1 MSAYLAHSGR
11 QGVPPQPYEEH
22 VQQVCRRAVAAARAV
37 EIYTNGPD
45 HILENVVRA
54 AGTYH
59 DLGKLF
65 AENQAALAGKGSG
78 PHLPLNH
85 VDPGT
90 ALLLAQDAPLP
101 ALAVYGHHRGLPDCE
116 AEFSREELAF
126 RDRDP
131 ALRAKTDRELEELTA
146 LHHRLM
152 GGPPPVTLGVEPS
165 NPALFCRMVL
175 SCLADG
181 DHGDTAAQDPNAL
194 QDPGWPELRAL
205 DRLEAL
211 DRYVAGLGKG
221 DARSVLRDEL

>member
-1 MSAYLAHSGR
+1 MSAYLAHSGKP
-11 QGVPPQPYEEH
+11 GVPPQPYEEH
-22 VQQVCRRAVAAARAV
+22 IRQVCRRAAAAARAAEV
-37 EIYTNGPD
+37 YAGSPD
-45 HILENVVRA
+45 HILEDVVRA

-65 AENQAALAGKGSG
+65 AENQAALAAAQSG

-101 ALAVYGHHRGLPDCE
+101 ALAVYSHHRGLPDCA

-131 ALRAKTDRELEELTA
+131 ALRAKTDRELEELAA

-152 GGPPPVTLGVEPS
+152 GGPPPIE
-165 NPALFCRMVL
+165 
-175 SCLADG
+175 
-181 DHGDTAAQDPNAL
+181 
-194 QDPGWPELRAL
+194 
-205 DRLEAL
+205 
-211 DRYVAGLGKG
+211 
-221 DARSVLRDEL
+221 SVD